1 MISLRIL
8 NKTFS
13 YFFPLASRDC
23 DAAGDWLA
31 VPFGLLVL
39 LVDAEEL
46 LAAGVV
52 IVFRLLPGANPRTSE
67 FIATTPGL

>member
-1 MISLRIL
+1 
-8 NKTFS
+8 
-13 YFFPLASRDC
+13 LASRVC
-23 DAAGDWLA
+23 DPAGDWLA

-52 IVFRLLPGANPRTSE
+52 IVFRLLPGAKTKTLE
-67 FIATTPGL
+67 LIATTPECRQKKIFLFAKRTK